1 MVFPTYVSDQKFEHS
16 INLLLLIYDKSQ
28 HYVYIKD
35 FNRFMFHKTRNK
47 KKMILQKLLTV
58 FRSKNV
64 LREHKKVCLSINGV
78 QSVKVEEW
86 TIELHKK
93 VSRSRSL

>member
-1 MVFPTYVSDQKFEHS
+1 M
-16 INLLLLIYDKSQ
+16 INHNIMCTSKILTDLCFTKQEI
-28 HYVYIKD
+28 
-35 FNRFMFHKTRNK
+35 K